1 MRRPWK
7 VAVAVV
13 LGAALVPSS
22 ALAAPSITITNP
34 ENGKTYDKNAP
45 VAVAFSCTGA
55 TSCTATDGKNQP
67 LANGAM
73 LDTSTVGSSYI
84 TVTASDGTSTTQQ
97 QAVYSVAEPGSG
109 PGGGGNVPATLNLTL
124 GTPTAFAPFIP
135 GVGKDYTA
143 TLTAQL
149 VSTAG
154 DATLTVADPSAT
166 QTGHLVN
173 GAFALPAA
181 LQVAGAR
188 PPADG
193 QTAPA
198 LVFAPVGGSAAPTT
212 VITYAE
218 PLNETDTLTFK
229 QPIAAAD
236 SLRTGSYSKTLTFTL
251 STTTP

>member
-173 GAFALPAA
+173 GAFALASP
-181 LQVAGAR
+181 LQVNTDGGA
-188 PPADG
+188 
-193 QTAPA
+193 
-198 LVFAPVGGSAAPTT
+198 FAPLRSDNGPLTLASWSTP
-212 VITYAE
+212 ITKR
-218 PLNETDTLTFK
+218 NVTLGFK
-229 QPIAAAD
+229 QPIAANEG
-236 SLRTGSYSKTLTFTL
+236 LRTGAYAKTLTFTL